1 MGPAVPAEIQAR
13 NFPVLSGDFIALEVI
28 TLLAVAV
35 AVSMWLV
42 RVERSPV
49 CTPRLVAAPAT
60 SDAGA
65 AGSRS
70 WSSAGQIAQAR
81 WQAHDATWELAFAD
95 DRALIHLEH
104 KEEVAALLI
113 DRATVTDAG
122 LRALVRC
129 PRLEHLRIRHTP
141 IGDKEVEILCH
152 LRQLRML
159 NLPHAVFTDLGLQR
173 LAAMPNL
180 EMLRFGS
187 PHVTD
192 EGVVALAAA
201 PRLRFLHIIDTPIG
215 DRSIDALARCANL
228 ESLYIDGGRFDDRSV
243 VQLLERRPGLHL
255 HLDQQHHD
263 RDPRRL
269 IHGPHVPLR
278 PPADW

>member
-1 MGPAVPAEIQAR
+1 MLPAVPAETQTRAL
-13 NFPVLSGDFIALEVI
+13 PVRSGDFIVLEVI
-28 TLLAVAV
+28 TLLSVAV
-35 AVSMWLV
+35 AVSVWIV
-42 RVERSPV
+42 RVERSPLSW
-49 CTPRLVAAPAT
+49 PQSVAADST
-60 SDAGA
+60 SDAQIG
-65 AGSRS
+65 GSGRFS
-70 WSSAGQIAQAR
+70 LVGPMGQAR
-81 WQAHDATWELAFAD
+81 WDADNATWELPLAD
-95 DRALIHLEH
+95 DRTLIHLEH
-104 KEEVAALLI
+104 KDEVAALLI

-122 LRALVRC
+122 LRALVEC

-152 LRQLRML
+152 LGKLRML
-159 NLPHAVFTDLGLQR
+159 NLPHAAFTDLGLQR

-187 PHVTD
+187 PYVTD

-215 DRSIDALARCANL
+215 DRAIAALAGCANL
-228 ESLYIDGGRFDDRSV
+228 ESLYIDGGRFDDRSI

-263 RDPRRL
+263 RDPLRL
-269 IHGPHVPLR
+269 THGSHARLPQ
-278 PPADW
+278 PADW